1 MKTGMQPD
9 MKISLVRRDD
19 AESPG
24 IIRQNTVSR
33 MVSRTYTRH
42 CLSLGYATRM
52 DHLWNQRPQG
62 TKQFPSNSRPSWACF
77 SGSRAMHQR

>member
-24 IIRQNTVSR
+24 ITRQNTVSC
-33 MVSRTYTRH
+33 MVSRTCTRQQ
-42 CLSLGYATRM
+42 LSAGYAAGM
-52 DHLWNQRPQG
+52 G
-62 TKQFPSNSRPSWACF
+62 
-77 SGSRAMHQR
+77 

>member
-24 IIRQNTVSR
+24 STRQNTVSC
-33 MVSRTYTRH
+33 MVSRTCTRH
-42 CLSLGYATRM
+42 QLSSNLCSWDMGNVHVQKTLKHYAE
-52 DHLWNQRPQG
+52 
-62 TKQFPSNSRPSWACF
+62 S
-77 SGSRAMHQR
+77 